1 VTHLPYGGVNKTSQL
16 TAQSGFEVSP
26 NLYKEIKMS
35 QEDSIPVIQS
45 EIAKEYRQQVE
56 SKSNKGVMTAF
67 IKALVIPFVAILM
80 ILTGAAF
87 TIANFSPAMY
97 TQVKDNIFEKVDF
110 EKLTGRPDSTNKEF
124 LDSWLILN
132 SEQLQGE
139 EIAQQATG
147 QEEQIE
153 SQPN

>member
-1 VTHLPYGGVNKTSQL
+1 
-16 TAQSGFEVSP
+16 
-26 NLYKEIKMS
+26 MS
-35 QEDSIPVIQS
+35 QEDSIPVLQS
-45 EIAKEYRQQVE
+45 EIASEYRQQVE
-56 SKSNKGVMTAF
+56 SKSNKGIMRLFVN
-67 IKALVIPFVAILM
+67 ALIIPFVAILM

-97 TQVKDNIFEKVDF
+97 TQVKDNIFEKVDI

-139 EIAQQATG
+139 EKAQQET
-147 QEEQIE
+147 EKEVQIE
-153 SQPN
+153 SQLK

>member
-1 VTHLPYGGVNKTSQL
+1 
-16 TAQSGFEVSP
+16 
-26 NLYKEIKMS
+26 MS
-35 QEDSIPVIQS
+35 QENSIPVLQS
-45 EIAKEYRQQVE
+45 EIASEYRQLVDT
-56 SKSNKGVMTAF
+56 KSNKGVMRLF
-67 IKALVIPFVAILM
+67 VNVLIIPFIAILM

-110 EKLTGRPDSTNKEF
+110 EKLTGRPDSINKEF

-132 SEQLQGE
+132 SEKQQGE
-139 EIAQQATG
+139 EEAQQEPV

>member
-1 VTHLPYGGVNKTSQL
+1 
-16 TAQSGFEVSP
+16 
-26 NLYKEIKMS
+26 MS
-35 QEDSIPVIQS
+35 QEDSIPVLQS
-45 EIAKEYRQQVE
+45 EIASEYRQQVE
-56 SKSNKGVMTAF
+56 SKSNKGIMRLFVN
-67 IKALVIPFVAILM
+67 ALIIPFVAILM

-97 TQVKDNIFEKVDF
+97 TQVKDNIFEKVDI

-139 EIAQQATG
+139 EKAQQETE
-147 QEEQIE
+147 QEVQIE
-153 SQPN
+153 SQLK